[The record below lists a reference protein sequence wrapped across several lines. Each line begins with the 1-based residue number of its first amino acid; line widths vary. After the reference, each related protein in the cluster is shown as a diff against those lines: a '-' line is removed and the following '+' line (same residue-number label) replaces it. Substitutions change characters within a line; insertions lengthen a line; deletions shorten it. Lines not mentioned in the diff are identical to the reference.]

1 MALGNIQNRSKE
13 TKTEREWRLFG
24 EELRKEHTGFTFQK
38 GTSNSSDNGIKEH
51 TEARESTFDFVFKF
65 KEWDTQVYD
74 KIPNF
79 KKGNFTGNLKG
90 WMWDYNYQLN
100 VEVKQVGRGNLAS
113 VMPGRFMKAFN
124 IPYQDR
130 NKWLIVD
137 FSNVLKLRNFGG
149 IIYVFEDGEEQV
161 HHIFGS
167 MIVED
172 ACIGEY
178 HFDWEGDPTEVGGGA
193 YKAKTLLDK
202 NFSLKFKSFE
212 EVKQYIRKV
221 AKCKLEKEKQLNRN
235 LFKNNLDSKK
245 TSIIE
250 YSENKVGEVRPVIYT
265 DGYLEPAP
273 KQHIDCEEVSVLE

>member
-1 MALGNIQNRSKE
+1 MAKLGNIQKRSEE
-13 TKTEREWRLFG
+13 TLTEKDWRMFG
-24 EELRKEHTGFTFQK
+24 EELSKEYKGFTFDK
-38 GTSNSSDNGIKEH
+38 GTSNAAGNGVKEH
-51 TEARESTFDFVFKF
+51 TDARDSKFDFAFNF

-74 KIPNF
+74 NIPNYQ
-79 KKGNFTGNLKG
+79 KGKFTGDLKG

-100 VEVKQVGRGNLAS
+100 IEVKRVGMGTLPS
-113 VMPGRFMKAFN
+113 VMPYRFVKAFN
-124 IPYQDR
+124 IPYQER

-149 IIYVFEDGEEQV
+149 IIYVFENGEEQV

-167 MIVED
+167 MIIED

-202 NFSLKFKSFE
+202 NFSLKFKTFD
-212 EVKQYIRKV
+212 EVKEYIRKV
-221 AKCKLEKEKQLNRN
+221 AKCKLEKEKQHNRN
-235 LFKNNLDSKK
+235 LFKNNLENKK
-245 TSIIE
+245 TSIME
-250 YSENKVGEVRPVIYT
+250 FSENKVGEVQPVIYS

-273 KQHIDCEEVSVLE
+273 KQIISCPVMPND